1 MRRPMPA
8 TTSTTP
14 ARTRTRA
21 SRPVFGSVP
30 VACVEGAAVA
40 VPEVDG
46 VEEPE
51 PELELLFDPDPDDC
65 GACVSGCAPE
75 SELEPD
81 DPLLPLPDE
90 PEPDEPLPPNGSSYC
105 WSPAPPPDWAKAE
118 ATGPP
123 TPIRATTSSTTIRR
137 QTDGTPRQ
145 SKEVAD
151 GDPPTPSTGSFG
163 RQVPHAETPRHILLL
178 TDRDWTHPQ
187 GGGTGTNLYGQVSR
201 WIAWG
206 HRVTVIAGSYP
217 GAEAV
222 SRPAPGLEIHRMGGR
237 MTVFPRAALAS
248 LRGVGRDADVIL
260 EVVNGIAF
268 FTPLWWWTRAP
279 RVTLVHHVHQDH
291 YVAEM
296 GKRGRLAALLAERL
310 PLATLYRHHPFL
322 TISDSARRD
331 MVALGIPAD
340 RIHVAYLGVEA
351 DSFVQTRRDETP
363 TLLYLGRLKQ
373 YKRLEIL
380 LDVLEGIPD
389 AKLEVAGEG
398 DHRPVLEAE
407 IAARGLEDRVT
418 LHGFVSEEEKRELYA
433 RAWVNLTASSAE
445 GWCLTVMEAAG
456 AGTPSAAMAV
466 GGLPESI
473 VDEQTG
479 LLAHEPEE
487 LAEKVQALVASPQRR
502 DELGD
507 AARARA
513 RGFTWDA
520 TAQAN
525 LEVLDRVA
533 SEQRSRLRD
542 ALKRSETGAAAGLA
556 AATLLNNAIQLIFV
570 VLFTRLLGADNYGA
584 LAAIISGFLILMVGG
599 QSIQVAAARESTLG
613 HLGTG
618 GRMRATLERWTRQL
632 VVATVVLM
640 AFGVVI
646 RQPLADVLGV
656 SDHPWAVAWLPATG
670 ALWLLLSLQRG
681 ILQGLRG
688 YGAVGI
694 SIIGEA
700 LGRIVFAVVLFAVGL
715 GVTGAYLGNPL
726 AFVAM
731 ALWLSRVIAKRLG
744 TETEDD
750 KERAATAAR
759 PLLGLIGDNWIPIV
773 GLLLLA
779 VLQNVDVIVG
789 RHQFSGD
796 SSGSYAAAAVAAKS
810 VVWVAIGVGLQLLP
824 EATRRAA
831 AGLDPR
837 PALLRALAV
846 LAAVATP
853 ALIIFA
859 LVPHFLM
866 KVAFG
871 PDLTLASDALPVLGV
886 AMTLLAIAYLT
897 VQYMV
902 ALGELKFVWV
912 LGVVAIVEP
921 FLLSAGNFTLL
932 SFATVVLGLQFV
944 AAGAVL
950 TLGLRVRRPVREP
963 VA

>member
-1 MRRPMPA
+1 L
-8 TTSTTP
+8 
-14 ARTRTRA
+14 
-21 SRPVFGSVP
+21 GSV
-30 VACVEGAAVA
+30 AAGAAAGVPVPPAVVPA
-40 VPEVDG
+40 VPEDPDVPEEPEPDVCGAG
-46 VEEPE
+46 VSGWTSPSLEDPDDPEFEPE
-51 PELELLFDPDPDDC
+51 PELSSPPED
-65 GACVSGCAPE
+65 PE
-75 SELEPD
+75 SLSPK
-81 DPLLPLPDE
+81 
-90 PEPDEPLPPNGSSYC
+90 GSEYC
-105 WSPAPPPDWAKAE
+105 WSPAPWAWA
-118 ATGPP
+118 ALNGNAP
-123 TPIRATTSSTTIRR
+123 TERRAAHSSTTIRR
-137 QTDGTPRQ
+137 QTDGTWTH
-145 SKEVAD
+145 SMDLAD
-151 GDPPTPSTGSFG
+151 DPTLPGCRVHSAAS
-163 RQVPHAETPRHILLL
+163 VPHAENRIPRHILLL

-217 GAEAV
+217 GAEKV
-222 SRPAPGLEIHRMGGR
+222 SRPHERLEIHRMGGR
-237 MTVFPRAALAS
+237 MTVFGRAALAS
-248 LRGVGRDADVIL
+248 LRGVGRDADVVL

-268 FTPLWWWTRAP
+268 FTPLWWWMRTP

-296 GKRGRLAALLAERL
+296 GWTGRIAALVAERL
-310 PLATLYRHHPFL
+310 PLSTLYRHHPFL

-331 MVALGIPAD
+331 MMALGIPSQN
-340 RIHVAYLGVEA
+340 IHVAYLGVEP
-351 DSFVQTRRDETP
+351 DSFVETRREERP

-380 LDVLEGIPD
+380 FDILEDIPD
-389 AKLEVAGEG
+389 AVLEVAGEG
-398 DHRPVLEAE
+398 DHRPVLEEE
-407 IAARGLEDRVT
+407 IARRGLGDRVV
-418 LHGFVSEEEKRELYA
+418 LHGFVSEEEKKDLYA
-433 RAWVNLTASSAE
+433 RSWINLTASSAE

-479 LLAHEPEE
+479 LLADTPEE
-487 LAEKVQALVASPQRR
+487 LATKVKALVADPVRR

-520 TAQAN
+520 CAEAN

-533 SEQRSRLRD
+533 QSERARLRD
-542 ALKRSETGAAAGLA
+542 AVRRSETGAAAGLA
-556 AATLLNNAIQLIFV
+556 AATLLNNAIQLVFV
-570 VLFTRLLGADNYGA
+570 VLFTRLLGADGYGA

-599 QSIQVAAARESTLG
+599 QSIQVAAAREATLG
-613 HLGTG
+613 HLGGG

-632 VVATVVLM
+632 VLATAVL
-640 AFGVVI
+640 AVFGVLV
-646 RQPLADVLGV
+646 RQPLADLLGV
-656 SDHPWAVAWLPATG
+656 PEHPWAVAGLPATG

-681 ILQGLRG
+681 VLQGLRLFG
-688 YGAVGI
+688 PVGL

-700 LGRIVFAVVLFAVGL
+700 IGRVVCALVLFGVGA

-726 AFVAM
+726 AFVLM
-731 ALWLSRVIAKRLG
+731 ALWLSRVLSRELG
-744 TETEDD
+744 PSDASD
-750 KERAATAAR
+750 AAGDAEAPASHR
-759 PLLGLIGDNWIPIV
+759 PLLGLVGDNWIPIV

-779 VLQNVDVIVG
+779 ALQNVDVIVG

-837 PALLRALAV
+837 PALLRALGV

-886 AMTLLAIAYLT
+886 AMTLLAVAYLT

-921 FLLSAGNFTLL
+921 FLLSAGDFTLL
-932 SFATVVLGLQFV
+932 SYATVVLGLQLV

-950 TLGLRVRRPVREP
+950 ALGLRTKRPV
-963 VA
+963 AAGAGATAS

>member
-1 MRRPMPA
+1 M
-8 TTSTTP
+8 
-14 ARTRTRA
+14 
-21 SRPVFGSVP
+21 
-30 VACVEGAAVA
+30 
-40 VPEVDG
+40 
-46 VEEPE
+46 
-51 PELELLFDPDPDDC
+51 
-65 GACVSGCAPE
+65 
-75 SELEPD
+75 
-81 DPLLPLPDE
+81 
-90 PEPDEPLPPNGSSYC
+90 
-105 WSPAPPPDWAKAE
+105 
-118 ATGPP
+118 
-123 TPIRATTSSTTIRR
+123 
-137 QTDGTPRQ
+137 
-145 SKEVAD
+145 
-151 GDPPTPSTGSFG
+151 
-163 RQVPHAETPRHILLL
+163 PHAENSRNPRHILLL

-201 WIAWG
+201 WVAWG

-222 SRPAPGLEIHRMGGR
+222 SRPHERLTIHRMGGR
-237 MTVFPRAALAS
+237 LTVFGRAAFAS
-248 LRGVGRDADVIL
+248 WRGIGRDADVVL

-268 FTPLWWWTRAP
+268 FTPLWWWLRAP

-296 GKRGRLAALLAERL
+296 GKRGRLAALVAERL

-331 MVALGIPAD
+331 MVALGIPSEQ
-340 RIHVAYLGVEA
+340 IHVAYLGVEPDA
-351 DSFVQTRRDETP
+351 FVETVRDDVP
-363 TLLYLGRLKQ
+363 TLLYLGRIKQ
-373 YKRLEIL
+373 YKRLELL
-380 LDVLEGIPD
+380 LDVLEGIPG
-389 AKLEVAGEG
+389 ARLEVAGDG

-407 IAARGLEDRVT
+407 IDRRGLRDRVV
-418 LHGFVSEEEKRELYA
+418 LHGFVSEQEKRDLYA

-456 AGTPSAAMAV
+456 AGTPSAALAV

-473 VDEQTG
+473 VDGQTG
-479 LLAHEPEE
+479 LLAETPEQ
-487 LAEKVQALVASPQRR
+487 LASEVAALVADPVRR

-525 LEVLDRVA
+525 IAVLDQVA
-533 SEQRSRLRD
+533 EAQRSRLRD
-542 ALKRSETGAAAGLA
+542 ALRRSETGAAAGLA
-556 AATLLNNAIQLIFV
+556 AATLLNNAIQLVFV
-570 VLFTRLLGADNYGA
+570 VLFTRLLGADGYGA

-599 QSIQVAAARESTLG
+599 QSIQVAAAREATLG
-613 HLGTG
+613 HLGTD
-618 GRMRATLERWTRQL
+618 GRLRATLQTWTRQL
-632 VVATVVLM
+632 VIATAVL
-640 AFGVVI
+640 GVLGVLI
-646 RQPLADVLGV
+646 RQPLADLLGTPE
-656 SDHPWAVAWLPATG
+656 HPWAVAGLPATG
-670 ALWLLLSLQRG
+670 SLWLLLSLQRG
-681 ILQGLRG
+681 VLQGLRL
-688 YGAVGI
+688 YGPVGM

-700 LGRIVFAVVLFAVGL
+700 GGRIVCSLVLWGVGL
-715 GVTGAYLGNPL
+715 GVAGAYLGNPL
-726 AFVAM
+726 AFVLM
-731 ALWLSRVIAKRLG
+731 SLWLSRVLSRRLG
-744 TETEDD
+744 SPTPPA
-750 KERAATAAR
+750 KAVAADTTDHGAAR
-759 PLLGLIGDNWIPIV
+759 PLLGLVGDNWIPIV

-789 RHQFSGD
+789 RHRFSGD

-853 ALIIFA
+853 ALLIFA
-859 LVPHFLM
+859 LMPHFLM

-871 PDLTLASDALPVLGV
+871 PDLTLAADALPVLGV
-886 AMTLLAIAYLT
+886 AMTLLAVAYLT

-921 FLLSAGNFTLL
+921 FLLSASDFTLL
-932 SFATVVLGLQFV
+932 SFATVVLGLQLV
-944 AAGAVL
+944 AASAVL
-950 TLGLRVRRPVREP
+950 ALGLRTRRPVA
-963 VA
+963 VTTAV